1 MKMEQLQVREC
12 EVILRASRQFRSQ
25 QAQRVKDLPVKDKRK
40 LLQVTRYGS
49 ESAARSESFPR
60 GVDNL
65 NVFFPHYGLFGADVL
80 CHHILKL
87 KDHDVNEINVPK

>member
-1 MKMEQLQVREC
+1 MEQLQVHEG
-12 EVILRASRQFRSQ
+12 EVFQRASRQFRSR
-25 QAQRVKDLPVKDKRK
+25 QAQCVKDLPVKDKRK
-40 LLQVTRYGS
+40 MLRVTRYGS
-49 ESAARSESFPR
+49 ESSARSESFPR

-65 NVFFPHYGLFGADVL
+65 NVFFPQYGLFGADVL